1 MAPGLLGLSAGP
13 GSTRPP
19 EHAHMSG
26 PPAHPGTRLPG
37 PHHPLRLPSP
47 NSGHPAEQWA
57 PGRGLSAA
65 FQGWRPAPGGSRRL
79 PVAAPLR
86 ASLRVPGPA
95 PAGPCV
101 AGVCPSS
108 LTATLSGKCAPAPAH
123 PRTLHPH
130 TCARPGTLHLHTHT
144 PGCGWTPCVWN
155 SWEPTP
161 RQCQATPQVS
171 WEFLG
176 LVRGHWPCLWGL
188 GFAEGVSLG
197 AFSQTE
203 LEAFTPGTPMLLPNV
218 SLLVAKGPALAAVAL
233 TCWPGVV
240 RGGRASWITRGGI
253 RMGLSV
259 GPYLAQWLGTP
270 RAQRGMIGETL
281 WDFWGIGPGEEL
293 AASSEFCSGPL

>member
-1 MAPGLLGLSAGP
+1 MLFRGSGLFSRVFPGLAPGLLGLSAGP

-26 PPAHPGTRLPG
+26 PPARPGTRLPG

-86 ASLRVPGPA
+86 ASLRVAGPA

-101 AGVCPSS
+101 ASVCPSS

-130 TCARPGTLHLHTHT
+130 TCAHCTHTARHTAPAHTHTPVHTQAHPGTLTHPDTLHPHTRAHPGTPHLHTHT

-161 RQCQATPQVS
+161 RQCQAAPQVS

-188 GFAEGVSLG
+188 GFAEGVSLE

-240 RGGRASWITRGGI
+240 RGGQAS
-253 RMGLSV
+253 
-259 GPYLAQWLGTP
+259 
-270 RAQRGMIGETL
+270 
-281 WDFWGIGPGEEL
+281 
-293 AASSEFCSGPL
+293 

>member
-13 GSTRPP
+13 GSTCPP

-86 ASLRVPGPA
+86 ASLRVAGPA

-123 PRTLHPH
+123 PRTLHSH
-130 TCARPGTLHLHTHT
+130 TCARPGTLHLRTHT
-144 PGCGWTPCVWN
+144 PGCGGLRVSGIPGSRHPASVR
-155 SWEPTP
+155 PLP
-161 RQCQATPQVS
+161 RSPGS
-171 WEFLG
+171 F
-176 LVRGHWPCLWGL
+176 WGWC
-188 GFAEGVSLG
+188 GVI
-197 AFSQTE
+197 
-203 LEAFTPGTPMLLPNV
+203 
-218 SLLVAKGPALAAVAL
+218 GPACGAWAL
-233 TCWPGVV
+233 PRGCLLELSHKQSWKPLLQGHPCFSLMCPFWLLRDPPWLQWP
-240 RGGRASWITRGGI
+240 
-253 RMGLSV
+253 
-259 GPYLAQWLGTP
+259 
-270 RAQRGMIGETL
+270 
-281 WDFWGIGPGEEL
+281 
-293 AASSEFCSGPL
+293 